1 MQPWCNVPVATRGWP
16 PTAQGMWT
24 MKTHAAV
31 LWGRGEDWRIEEIDL
46 DPPKSHEVLVQWAA
60 AGLCHSDEH
69 LRASDM
75 GAPPPAE
82 GAPPKPALFPMVG
95 GHEGGGVVLEV
106 GPDVLSLQPGDH
118 VAASFFPICGR
129 CKMCITGHSNLC
141 DLGASTF
148 APGQISDGTARYHLN
163 GKDLNVMAKL
173 GTFAEHSVAHEAS
186 LVPVDRDV
194 PLGVVALVSCGV
206 TTGWGSAV
214 YRAEVKPGDTV
225 VVVGVG
231 GVGINAVQGAHM
243 VGAKHIVAVDPVEF
257 KQKAA
262 LDFGATH
269 TAGSMKEALPMVT
282 ELTRGQMA
290 DAVILVPSVMYGD
303 LMAGALTL
311 TGKGGTCVVTGVAPQ
326 SQTESSVNLF
336 ELAMFQKEIKG
347 VVFGAA
353 NPRFDIPNLLAL
365 YKNGQLKL
373 DELITRTY
381 RLDQINQG
389 YQDMLDGVNL
399 RGVIAF
405 D

>member
-1 MQPWCNVPVATRGWP
+1 
-16 PTAQGMWT
+16 MWT

-31 LWGRGEDWRIEEIDL
+31 LWGRGEDWKIEEIDL

-82 GAPPKPALFPMVG
+82 GAPAKPALFPMVG
-95 GHEGGGVVLEV
+95 GHEGGGVVIEV

-141 DLGASTF
+141 DLGAATF
-148 APGQISDGTARYHLN
+148 APGQISDGSARYHLN
-163 GKDLNVMAKL
+163 GRDLNVMAKL

-269 TAGSMKEALPMVT
+269 TAGSMEEALPMVT